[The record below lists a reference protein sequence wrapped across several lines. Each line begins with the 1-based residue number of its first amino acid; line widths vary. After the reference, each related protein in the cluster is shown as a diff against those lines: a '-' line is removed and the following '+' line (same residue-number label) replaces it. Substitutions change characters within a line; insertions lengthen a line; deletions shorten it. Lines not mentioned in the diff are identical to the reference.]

1 MLQKKSV
8 DDLFQRLVSVGIIKV
23 LPEQVQEPP
32 TRSATPPQ
40 PSTPTSVLSKPNKN
54 KTETKTEEDAK
65 IPEIKLIPN
74 ELKK

>member
-1 MLQKKSV
+1 MLEKKSV

-23 LPEQVQEPP
+23 MPEQIQEPP

-40 PSTPTSVLSKPNKN
+40 LPLPAPQSKPDEKIPEI
-54 KTETKTEEDAK
+54 KTEKEMK
-65 IPEIKLIPN
+65 IPEIKLIPS